1 MGNFTATHHA
11 LLFAWISRAVINAVG
26 EEKGEGIIRKAV
38 VKYGMQR
45 GKRMAMR
52 AKANGHKLTMAN
64 YIPYGEWKAQ
74 KGEME
79 YKILEKVPHMK
90 MNVFKCPWHSAWEEN
105 NLMQYGRYFC
115 LEVDEA
121 LVRGF
126 NEDLVLDIHGT
137 QTNGAE
143 FCDFTF
149 KDANLT
155 AYNMIGLVFKKMIK
169 PGKKAIMPWEYHAGH
184 LYKTIGEVITDELGE
199 QAEKIMTASLKDFTD
214 KYGKP
219 AGEIVKSY
227 ENTDFD
233 KLP

>member
-52 AKANGHKLTMAN
+52 AKANG
-64 YIPYGEWKAQ
+64 
-74 KGEME
+74 
-79 YKILEKVPHMK
+79 
-90 MNVFKCPWHSAWEEN
+90 
-105 NLMQYGRYFC
+105 
-115 LEVDEA
+115 
-121 LVRGF
+121 
-126 NEDLVLDIHGT
+126 
-137 QTNGAE
+137 AE

-169 PGKKAIMPWEYHAGH
+169 PGKKAIMPWEYYAGH